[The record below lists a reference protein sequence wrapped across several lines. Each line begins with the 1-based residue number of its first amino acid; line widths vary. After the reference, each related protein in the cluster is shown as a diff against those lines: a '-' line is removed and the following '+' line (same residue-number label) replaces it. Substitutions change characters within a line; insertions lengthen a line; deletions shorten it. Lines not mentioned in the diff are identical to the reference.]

1 MQALVQYFLDRGIFV
16 NLLTSLLILMGGY
29 IALTMNR
36 EAFPNIDFD
45 IVVITTIYPGASPE
59 EVEKLVTNP
68 IEETIKEV
76 DGIEEYKSVSITN
89 RSQITMKIDP
99 DVDDTAKVVDDIRS
113 AVGRAEDLPEDSEEP
128 IIVEVSTAR
137 QPVVEWALERVPDAD
152 GNYQVSYA
160 ELREFARRM
169 ENEFLQMD
177 SVARVERKG
186 WRDAE
191 IFVDVNPDKLRRYNV
206 STGTIVQALAVRNVN
221 FPGGDIELGKNE
233 ITVRTVEEFESENE
247 IARLP
252 LRSNDIGQSVTIG
265 DVARVYEHFEKPE
278 YLEY

>member
-99 DVDDTAKVVDDIRS
+99 DVERALCLVLAKDPERRFRS
-113 AVGRAEDLPEDSEEP
+113 ATMFAAALADAAVGRLDD
-128 IIVEVSTAR
+128 R
-137 QPVVEWALERVPDAD
+137 
-152 GNYQVSYA
+152 
-160 ELREFARRM
+160 LREHADRLIR
-169 ENEFLQMD
+169 EQPWG
-177 SVARVERKG
+177 R
-186 WRDAE
+186 E
-191 IFVDVNPDKLRRYNV
+191 IR
-206 STGTIVQALAVRNVN
+206 
-221 FPGGDIELGKNE
+221 
-233 ITVRTVEEFESENE
+233 
-247 IARLP
+247 
-252 LRSNDIGQSVTIG
+252 
-265 DVARVYEHFEKPE
+265 
-278 YLEY
+278 